1 MCGDTNLFR
10 HSYLPP
16 HTAELEIMI
25 ANPASQRKG
34 IATQAIHLLLQWAR
48 QAWGVHRCVVKV
60 GGGNERSL
68 RLFRDKLGWGV
79 TEYVEVFDEYEMWSP
94 PCSCDRC
101 ARQEQETS
109 KPVVEDVE

>member
-16 HTAELEIMI
+16 RTAELEVMV
-25 ANPASQRKG
+25 AHEAAQRKG
-34 IATQAIHLLLQWAR
+34 IATEAIQLLLRWAR
-48 QAWGVHRCVVKV
+48 EAWGVHRCVVKV

-68 RLFRDKLGWGV
+68 KLFRERLGWSV

-94 PCSCDRC
+94 PCSCDDC
-101 ARQEQETS
+101 RQNSADDTLSDET
-109 KPVVEDVE
+109 